1 MRARLMTA
9 IVVAL
14 VTLFGALAAAAAT
27 VEFIGGVA
35 DGRGSLVIK
44 SPRVLPFASDQV
56 GRGLILAFDDQVR
69 GDPAAAGAA
78 LAGFVDKIK
87 LEDGGATVI
96 VTLTA
101 DRRAR
106 VRRAGTD
113 IVVEISAGDA
123 GAGKPVAATPTIP
136 ARVGRHKSYDRVV
149 FDWPR
154 KVAYSVEVADCR
166 ARVTFQAPGRIDVTV
181 LARRLP
187 ADLSVTAI
195 AGARPGLRF
204 DLPAGVTARA
214 ARLGPK
220 IIVDF
225 KRSRLPS
232 NPRQKP
238 PKPPRPRKPLPS
250 QRRRP
255 PRGRWCR
262 RVSRPTPTRLIC
274 CRCL

>member
-106 VRRAGTD
+106 VRRARHRYCRRDFRRRRRRRQTGCRHTD
-113 IVVEISAGDA
+113 DP
-123 GAGKPVAATPTIP
+123 GAG
-136 ARVGRHKSYDRVV
+136 
-149 FDWPR
+149 
-154 KVAYSVEVADCR
+154 
-166 ARVTFQAPGRIDVTV
+166 
-181 LARRLP
+181 
-187 ADLSVTAI
+187 
-195 AGARPGLRF
+195 
-204 DLPAGVTARA
+204 RA
-214 ARLGPK
+214 AQEL
-220 IIVDF
+220 
-225 KRSRLPS
+225 
-232 NPRQKP
+232 
-238 PKPPRPRKPLPS
+238 
-250 QRRRP
+250 
-255 PRGRWCR
+255 
-262 RVSRPTPTRLIC
+262 
-274 CRCL
+274 